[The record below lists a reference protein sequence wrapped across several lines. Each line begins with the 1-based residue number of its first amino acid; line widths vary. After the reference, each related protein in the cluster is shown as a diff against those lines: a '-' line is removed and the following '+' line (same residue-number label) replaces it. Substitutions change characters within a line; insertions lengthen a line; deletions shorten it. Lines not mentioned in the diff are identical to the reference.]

1 MAKQPRVLTGQVA
14 AITGGARGIGRET
27 ARTMLAEGMRV
38 AIGDVDFAAVQAA
51 AADLGPPDRIRAY
64 ALNVTDKSSF
74 AAFLD
79 GAESDLGPLDVLVNN
94 AGIMQLGSFL
104 EEDDA
109 TTRRQIDI
117 NVNGVLYGMKLALPG
132 FVARG
137 RGHLVNIASSA
148 GKGGFPGGATYCGT
162 KHFVVGVSEAV
173 RAELRDTPV
182 EVSCVMPVVVKTEL
196 SAGCRRPRDPP
207 HHPAGRRGGD
217 RGRPKV
223 PRFDV
228 YVPRNVAAINAVMG
242 LMPRRGRDAIGRVP
256 QGRQG
261 PGPARRRGPP
271 RLRAA
276 RRPLRAGP
284 RSPGLQGQGATPRR
298 RDPRPRFRRP
308 SSSRRPPADVG
319 RASG

>member
-1 MAKQPRVLTGQVA
+1 MAKQPRDLTGQVA

-27 ARTMLAEGMRV
+27 ARSLLREGMRV
-38 AIGDVDFAAVQAA
+38 AIGDLDVAAAQAA
-51 AADLGPPDRIRAY
+51 AAELGTPDRIRAY
-64 ALNVTDKSSF
+64 ALNVTDRASF
-74 AAFLD
+74 AAFLE
-79 GAESDLGPLDVLVNN
+79 GAERDLGPLDVLVNN

-104 EEDDA
+104 DEDDA

-196 SAGCRRPRDPP
+196 SAGLQET
-207 HHPAGRRGGD
+207 RGIRHITPQD
-217 RGRPKV
+217 VAEAIVDALEV

-242 LMPRRGRDAIGRVP
+242 LMPRRGRDAIGRVLKADKVLA
-256 QGRQG
+256 QRDDV
-261 PGPARRRGPP
+261 ARRAYE
-271 RLRAA
+271 LRAA
-276 RRPLRAGP
+276 R
-284 RSPGLQGQGATPRR
+284 SEPGLEPGTN
-298 RDPRPRFRRP
+298 
-308 SSSRRPPADVG
+308 G
-319 RASG
+319 RELTETT